1 MIAESQRPC
10 TAPSRLRRMA
20 ATSSRT
26 ASTGFVD
33 GQRMRIA
40 EAGPARSP
48 ALGVIVA
55 GWCIMPMLATPWN
68 LAMIVVRLNC

>member
-1 MIAESQRPC
+1 MIAESQRAC

-26 ASTGFVD
+26 ASSGFVD
-33 GQRMRIA
+33 GQRIRIA
-40 EAGPARSP
+40 AGGLARSP
-48 ALGVIVA
+48 ALGVIFA
-55 GWCIMPMLATPWN
+55 AWRIMPMLATPWR